1 MRGLATVYN
10 SVGKVVQEFY
20 TDIEDKY
27 SFMAEEIL
35 AERAA
40 HALKIPKNAEIS
52 YYVMK
57 EV

>member
-1 MRGLATVYN
+1 MRGVATVYK

-27 SFMAEEIL
+27 SFMAEDVLE
-35 AERAA
+35 ERVA

>member
-1 MRGLATVYN
+1 MRGVATVYN

-27 SFMAEEIL
+27 SFMAEEVL
-35 AERAA
+35 AERVA